1 VSSCS
6 LYRRGEGAPAGSGE
20 DSQSAGS
27 RRAVYVG
34 LGAKKRGQIREVF
47 ARRKKKQTGH
57 EVMKKARAESWA
69 WKRGLVDLIRLDS
82 ELEWA
87 ERESRGA
94 QRPGLLGER

>member
-1 VSSCS
+1 
-6 LYRRGEGAPAGSGE
+6 
-20 DSQSAGS
+20 
-27 RRAVYVG
+27 
-34 LGAKKRGQIREVF
+34 
-47 ARRKKKQTGH
+47 
-57 EVMKKARAESWA
+57 MKKARAESWA